1 VILDRLRAFV
11 PAPSQTGY
19 GERLKGAIGALLGI
33 AITGLIST
41 LWAGSSGGLP
51 MLIAPMGASA
61 VLLFAVPSSP
71 LTQPWSL
78 IGGNFVAAVIGV
90 TIARLIG
97 DPLVAASLAVGC
109 AVLAMS
115 FLRCIHPPSGA
126 VALSAVLGGP
136 HVLEAGY
143 SFIFVPVML
152 NSLVLVMA
160 AMVYNRAMGRTYPHH
175 SHLPVHPHQPL
186 RPTVLTDA
194 DFVDVLADYGEVLD
208 IAPDDLRALYVELRA
223 RADERRRASGK

>member
-1 VILDRLRAFV
+1 MILDRLRLLV
-11 PAPSQTGY
+11 PAPLQTGY
-19 GERLKGAIGALLGI
+19 AERVKGAVGALLGI
-33 AITGLIST
+33 AVTGLIST

-61 VLLFAVPSSP
+61 VLLFAVPASP
-71 LTQPWSL
+71 LAQPWSL
-78 IGGNFVAAVIGV
+78 IGGNLLAAVIGV
-90 TIARLIG
+90 TIARCIG
-97 DPLVAASLAVGC
+97 DPLVAAALAVGG

-115 FLRCIHPPSGA
+115 WLRCVHPPSGA

-152 NSLVLVMA
+152 NSFVLVII
-160 AMVYNRAMGRTYPHH
+160 AMLYNRATGLSYPHH
-175 SHLPVHPHQPL
+175 SHRPIHPHQPL

-194 DFVDVLADYGEVLD
+194 DFVDVLADYGELLD
-208 IAPDDLRALYVELRA
+208 IAPEDLRALYVELRA
-223 RADERRRASGK
+223 RADERRRTSGQ